1 MISVRKIGKL
11 GGPVMDGG
19 RLKRLRQDDLQT
31 KCFLIQR
38 VYLFYFIQ
46 SMLFERGFN
55 PVQNVEHM
63 MLFRPEIA

>member
-55 PVQNVEHM
+55 PV
-63 MLFRPEIA
+63 

>member
-11 GGPVMDGG
+11 GGPATDGG

-38 VYLFYFIQ
+38 VYLSYFIQ

-63 MLFRPEIA
+63 MLFRSEIA